1 MTHSFHSRNFERPF
15 CGPESRSTR
24 SRSSEA
30 DPLRT
35 QFRPTRARLPRRGEQ
50 HGRKKCCCRPTRC
63 HLFAASEACDV
74 VHSPHSRASRG
85 FEVEWSEWA
94 DASVRVAALIQ
105 ASARRVASERTP
117 GRAPLAPLAL
127 ETAKTVVSAH
137 ETLGIPNL
145 ETPNPKTLTLTLTKP

>member
-50 HGRKKCCCRPTRC
+50 RGRKKCCCRPTRC

-117 GRAPLAPLAL
+117 GRAPLAPLAARRCCRC
-127 ETAKTVVSAH
+127 EQRCNGDGSSSFHAAAVAGHCCKQQ
-137 ETLGIPNL
+137 E
-145 ETPNPKTLTLTLTKP
+145 